1 MDSNTGAND
10 MKCKKCDRLQA
21 EVDELWRYR
30 KRAEKA
36 ERERDQARASAYNWE
51 ATAGEWE
58 KRALAAE
65 SRPLTA
71 DDISDEMVE
80 RARNAPSFDGRLSP
94 TPRLVREMLTAALT
108 EPPARP
114 DGAEQFDAIVDSAIR
129 GHSDITDP
137 AVVRAISNALAEEM
151 NR

>member
-1 MDSNTGAND
+1 MRGCSPPTQTHTRDSVADTSAHTSTSHRMDSNTGAND

-21 EVDELWRYR
+21 EVYELWRYR

-65 SRPLTA
+65 SRPLTPDA
-71 DDISDEMVE
+71 ITDEMV
-80 RARNAPSFDGRLSP
+80 RRGAQVA
-94 TPRLVREMLTAALT
+94 TPAGVRY
-108 EPPARP
+108 
-114 DGAEQFDAIVDSAIR
+114 
-129 GHSDITDP
+129 
-137 AVVRAISNALAEEM
+137 
-151 NR
+151 